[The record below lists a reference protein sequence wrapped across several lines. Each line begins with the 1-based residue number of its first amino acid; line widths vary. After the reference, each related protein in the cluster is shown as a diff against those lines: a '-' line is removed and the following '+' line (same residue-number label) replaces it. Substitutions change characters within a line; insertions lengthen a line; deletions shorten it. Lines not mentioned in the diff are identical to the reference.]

1 MIYHIIF
8 NGMELFINLIIR
20 IVKIIMITLTNQ
32 SINYFK
38 KILQ

>member
-20 IVKIIMITLTNQ
+20 IVKIIMIRLTNQ